1 MPRPPGS
8 LNRKTLQRHQLLDAM
23 TAANATP
30 LSFFLAVMKSESP
43 LISMDQR
50 IAAARGRVDWRA
62 RSSGPA
68 PGVHRATVRLM
79 VLNRTVEAA
88 ETLLGCPD
96 ISNKAGGRRTGDID
110 RVRLAPKKD
119 AY

>member
-43 LISMDQR
+43 L
-50 IAAARGRVDWRA
+50 
-62 RSSGPA
+62 
-68 PGVHRATVRLM
+68 
-79 VLNRTVEAA
+79 
-88 ETLLGCPD
+88 TLLWQNYSRAEPW
-96 ISNKAGGRRTGDID
+96 
-110 RVRLAPKKD
+110 
-119 AY
+119 